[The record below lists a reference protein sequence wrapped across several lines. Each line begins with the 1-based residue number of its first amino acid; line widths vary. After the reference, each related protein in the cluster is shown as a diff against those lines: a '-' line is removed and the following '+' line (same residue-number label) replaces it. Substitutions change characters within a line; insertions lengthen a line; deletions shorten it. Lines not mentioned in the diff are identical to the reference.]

1 MNKQTIANM
10 FWALEEYTDEELLNE
25 FDSLS
30 SDSAKFAAACLLM
43 ASESNERKAA

>member
-1 MNKQTIANM
+1 MNKQIISNM
-10 FWALEEYTDEELLNE
+10 FWALQDATDEELLSE
-25 FDSLS
+25 FDVLA